1 MKRIHLAALALAALP
16 LAGFAQSSAVPLRIS
31 FQSRVTD
38 AAGVPI
44 GNTTPVNR
52 TVTLRI
58 WDNPTATATTNRL
71 YSESQTVTIANG
83 EFSLLVGSGTAV
95 TGETNASTLDAVFN
109 GDQRY
114 LGVTIDDG
122 TTAADPEVTP
132 RQQIVTAPYAFRA
145 KVAES
150 VLGAAI
156 TTAMIGNNAVTT
168 VQIADNAITTA
179 KIAAGTIVTADI
191 ADQAITADKLAENS
205 ITTADIQAGAVTA
218 VKIGSDVG
226 VWSTNGTNLAN
237 VSRATGNV
245 GVGTTT
251 PTALI
256 SAGSAVANS
265 KVAVYDNGSS
275 LRGGFGWQNNQF
287 RLHLSSASDRF
298 SFLSAEAGTEIA
310 TLLGNGNVG
319 IGTSSPSD
327 KLSVSGSL
335 SSERLTVNGSIL
347 ATGAVSFDGI
357 SFADSTPSNTLVTTT
372 GGNVGIGVSTP
383 SVKLD
388 VAGAVK
394 ADGASGYVFGGNGDS
409 DGGLFSPGDGIVT
422 IKTNGTEKMRV
433 TSSGRVGIGL
443 TDPRVPLEIKNNAQS
458 LSLSISGK
466 LNTDGANGNNDTG
479 TASLSILTD
488 GYIQAGGFYVNSDAR
503 VKKVLGR
510 SSAVADLATLGRIEI
525 TDYTYLDQTTSGNR
539 PHKKVIAQ
547 QIEKVYPQAVNKGT
561 GNVPDIFR
569 PAATADGWIELSTD
583 LKVGEQV
590 ALVTEQGHSAW
601 EVLEVQPGRF
611 RTAFKSKEDK
621 LFVYGRFVN
630 DFLSVDYEAIAM
642 LNVSAT
648 QELKR
653 EKDAEI
659 AALRL
664 AIVALQAKDQAR
676 DAKLA
681 SIEKLLRSSQSVMAS
696 PAKSTTASGQE

>member
-1 MKRIHLAALALAALP
+1 MKRIILAALALAALP

-31 FQSRVTD
+31 SQSRVTD

-52 TVTLRI
+52 TVTRRI

-168 VQIADNAITTA
+168 VQIADNAITTT

-422 IKTNGTEKMRV
+422 IKTNGTERMRV
-433 TSSGRVGIGL
+433 TSGGRVGIGL

>member
-1 MKRIHLAALALAALP
+1 MKHILLAALALAALP

-95 TGETNASTLDAVFN
+95 TNETNTSTLDAVFN
-109 GDQRY
+109 GDLRY

>member
-1 MKRIHLAALALAALP
+1 MKRILLAALALAALP

-109 GDQRY
+109 GDLRY

-156 TTAMIGNNAVTT
+156 TTAMIANNAVNT

-191 ADQAITADKLAENS
+191 ADHAITADKLAENS
-205 ITTADIQAGAVTA
+205 ITTADIQAGAITA

-256 SAGSAVANS
+256 SAGAAVANS
-265 KVAVYDNGSS
+265 KIAVYDNGSS
-275 LRGGFGWQNNQF
+275 RGGFGWQNNQF
-287 RLHLSSASDRF
+287 RLHLSSASDKF
-298 SFLSAEAGTEIA
+298 SFLNAENGTEIA
-310 TLLGNGNVG
+310 TLQSDGNLVATTFTGNGTIPIGGIIMWSGTTSDIPAGWTLCNGVANNGQTPPDLRDRFIVG
-319 IGTSSPSD
+319 AGSSSYSPKATGGATTHTLAATNLPTFTIPYKDIFYSESGGTVTVTSS
-327 KLSVSGSL
+327 KGS
-335 SSERLTVNGSIL
+335 
-347 ATGAVSFDGI
+347 
-357 SFADSTPSNTLVTTT
+357 
-372 GGNVGIGVSTP
+372 
-383 SVKLD
+383 
-388 VAGAVK
+388 
-394 ADGASGYVFGGNGDS
+394 GDS
-409 DGGLFSPGDGIVT
+409 DNDNKGW
-422 IKTNGTEKMRV
+422 
-433 TSSGRVGIGL
+433 
-443 TDPRVPLEIKNNAQS
+443 EIDRTA
-458 LSLSISGK
+458 
-466 LNTDGANGNNDTG
+466 TYTG
-479 TASLSILTD
+479 TATAIDHRPQYMALC
-488 GYIQAGGFYVNSDAR
+488 YIMR
-503 VKKVLGR
+503 VL
-510 SSAVADLATLGRIEI
+510 
-525 TDYTYLDQTTSGNR
+525 
-539 PHKKVIAQ
+539 
-547 QIEKVYPQAVNKGT
+547 
-561 GNVPDIFR
+561 
-569 PAATADGWIELSTD
+569 
-583 LKVGEQV
+583 
-590 ALVTEQGHSAW
+590 
-601 EVLEVQPGRF
+601 
-611 RTAFKSKEDK
+611 
-621 LFVYGRFVN
+621 
-630 DFLSVDYEAIAM
+630 
-642 LNVSAT
+642 
-648 QELKR
+648 
-653 EKDAEI
+653 
-659 AALRL
+659 
-664 AIVALQAKDQAR
+664 
-676 DAKLA
+676 
-681 SIEKLLRSSQSVMAS
+681 
-696 PAKSTTASGQE
+696 

>member
-1 MKRIHLAALALAALP
+1 MKHILLTALALAALP

-52 TVTLRI
+52 LVTLRI

-71 YSESQTVTIANG
+71 YSESQTVTIASG

-109 GDQRY
+109 GDLRY

-156 TTAMIGNNAVTT
+156 TTAMIANNAVNT
-168 VQIADNAITTA
+168 VQIADHAITTA
-179 KIAAGTIVTADI
+179 KIADGAIVTADI
-191 ADQAITADKLAENS
+191 ADHAITAAKIADNS
-205 ITTADIQAGAVTA
+205 ITTADLQNGIITA
-218 VKIGSDVG
+218 AKIGSDVG

-256 SAGSAVANS
+256 SAGAAVANS
-265 KVAVYDNGSS
+265 KIAVYDDGNT

-287 RLHLSSASDRF
+287 RLHLSSASDKF
-298 SFLSAEAGTEIA
+298 SFLNAESGTEIA
-310 TLLGNGNVG
+310 TLLGTGNVGIGTTTPGFPLTFASALGDKIALYGQSGVHYGFGIQPALLQIHSDSASSDVAFGYGTSAVMTETMRIKGNGNVG
-319 IGTSSPSD
+319 IG
-327 KLSVSGSL
+327 
-335 SSERLTVNGSIL
+335 
-347 ATGAVSFDGI
+347 
-357 SFADSTPSNTLVTTT
+357 VT
-372 GGNVGIGVSTP
+372 TP

-388 VAGAVK
+388 VNGAVK
-394 ADGASGYVFGGNGDS
+394 ANGASGYVFGGSGDA

-422 IKTNGTEKMRV
+422 INTNGTERMRV
-433 TSSGRVGIGL
+433 TATGRVGIGL
-443 TDPRVPLEIKNNAQS
+443 NDPRVPLEIKNSSVLVGGSVDARLNGSGATGDN
-458 LSLSISGK
+458 LSNGGASISII
-466 LNTDGANGNNDTG
+466 TDD
-479 TASLSILTD
+479 
-488 GYIQAGGFYVNSDAR
+488 YIQGGGFYVTSDAR

-525 TDYTYLDQTTSGNR
+525 TDYTYLDHTTSGNR
-539 PHKKVIAQ
+539 SHKKVIAQ

-590 ALVTEQGHSAW
+590 ALVTEQGHSTW

-611 RTAFKSKEDK
+611 RTAFKSKENK

-630 DFLSVDYEAIAM
+630 DFLSVDYEAIA
-642 LNVSAT
+642 
-648 QELKR
+648 
-653 EKDAEI
+653 
-659 AALRL
+659 
-664 AIVALQAKDQAR
+664 
-676 DAKLA
+676 
-681 SIEKLLRSSQSVMAS
+681 
-696 PAKSTTASGQE
+696 